1 MYPSPTTPPPWGTLF
16 VTWFTWS
23 YSNSGFSLVSD
34 PTFLVVTRPQ
44 PPITTRVAFNA
55 GLGRRQWWPSAVSEI
70 PHCAIGPLRPHRT
83 DTHFLHPSVWWLRIL
98 IKRKEICIL
107 GISYGYLVSDTRG
120 WNADFSHQPNRH
132 KTGNFLRIQNL
143 VNSNLWDWTLYLK
156 KQKENM

>member
-44 PPITTRVAFNA
+44 LPITTRVAFNA

-107 GISYGYLVSDTRG
+107 GISYGYLVSTLVG
-120 WNADFSHQPNRH
+120 GMLTFLTSQ
-132 KTGNFLRIQNL
+132 TGIKLGTLRIQNL